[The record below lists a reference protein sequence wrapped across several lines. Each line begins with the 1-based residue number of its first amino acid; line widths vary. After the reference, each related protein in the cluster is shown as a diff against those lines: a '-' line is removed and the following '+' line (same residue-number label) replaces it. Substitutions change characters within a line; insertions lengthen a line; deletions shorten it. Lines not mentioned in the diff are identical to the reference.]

1 MKPPVN
7 RKKNWVAAVLVL
19 PGVLF
24 VVFFM
29 LVPLFSLCLT
39 SFFPDESFSLSSYF
53 SLFGDLYFQQVFMRS
68 LRLSLLSTAICA
80 LLGFPT
86 AYYIAKHSRHKGM
99 MMAFAVF
106 PMFTSPV
113 IRSFSWMVI
122 LGKKGIVNSA
132 LVSLG
137 IFAKPQSLLY
147 NEFSMSVG
155 FVQLFLPLMILSLI
169 GVMDHIPDDLSGG
182 QSGCDEIRRVYPYR
196 VPAQHFRS
204 GDGKRACLYRLHDGV
219 YDAAAAGRHGYPRAG
234 DDDLPICD
242 EPSRLDAGFRRC
254 CGHDCGDDGGFQRVQ
269 RAEPQD

>member
-1 MKPPVN
+1 MDAERVKPPVN

-113 IRSFSWMVI
+113 IQMCIRDRQGI
-122 LGKKGIVNSA
+122 ELAKK
-132 LVSLG
+132 
-137 IFAKPQSLLY
+137 
-147 NEFSMSVG
+147 
-155 FVQLFLPLMILSLI
+155 
-169 GVMDHIPDDLSGG
+169 
-182 QSGCDEIRRVYPYR
+182 
-196 VPAQHFRS
+196 
-204 GDGKRACLYRLHDGV
+204 YRLTLITGV
-219 YDAAAAGRHGYPRAG
+219 REDKLTVYKP
-234 DDDLPICD
+234 
-242 EPSRLDAGFRRC
+242 EK
-254 CGHDCGDDGGFQRVQ
+254 
-269 RAEPQD
+269 